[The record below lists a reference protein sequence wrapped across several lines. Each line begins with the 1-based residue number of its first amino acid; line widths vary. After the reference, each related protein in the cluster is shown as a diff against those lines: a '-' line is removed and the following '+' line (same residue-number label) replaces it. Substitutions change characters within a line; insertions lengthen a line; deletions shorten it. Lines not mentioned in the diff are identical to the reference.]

1 VTAEQISIGID
12 SFFEIRDTGNFTD
25 EAVLYQDILKYAIV
39 TKKSKE
45 SENSK
50 DYSFS
55 IYDITKWLRYNN
67 KNYVDR
73 YNKKPLSSPQT
84 EIESL
89 LKGTKSKIENFIKLE
104 LIKPFGTRQNRKGG
118 GVVSLYTYT
127 PFGFLIAWSLMSDRE
142 CNVDD
147 IISGAYDSI
156 QSIFRTGLHAPSS
169 SIFYSDFFKM
179 CKQAGMFQ
187 DIIDLIKMTLL
198 SDDPTVT
205 TVREFIEQ
213 IQRLDFKDLDM
224 TIFYNF
230 ILWDQTLNRLDPQ
243 IQNLVMFNLK
253 VDLERRMDLQVKNDR
268 NYEKLR
274 FKVRDDHR
282 SIALEGYCAK
292 CQYYIPMAVDLLE
305 YKIRMICA
313 NTVNQPIMFIRCPN
327 PNCETENSF
336 RIPFLN

>member
-1 VTAEQISIGID
+1 MTAEQISIGID

-25 EAVLYQDILKYAIV
+25 DAVLYQDILKYLIV
-39 TKKSKE
+39 TKKSKDN
-45 SENSK
+45 ENSK

-55 IYDITKWLRYNN
+55 LWDITKWLRYNN

-89 LKGTKSKIENFIKLE
+89 LKGTRSKIDNLIKLE
-104 LIKPFGTRQNRKGG
+104 LIKPFGTRQNKKGRG
-118 GVVSLYTYT
+118 EVMLYTCT
-127 PFGFLIAWSLMSDRE
+127 PFGFLIAWSLRSDRE
-142 CNVDD
+142 DKIDD
-147 IISGAYDSI
+147 IISGVYDSI
-156 QSIFRTGLHAPSS
+156 QSIFRTGLYAPSS

-179 CKQAGMFQ
+179 CKQAGKFQ
-187 DIIDLIKMTLL
+187 DIIDLIKTTLL

-213 IQRLDFKDLDM
+213 IQRLDFKDLNT

-230 ILWDQTLNRLDPQ
+230 ILWDQTFHRLDPQ

-292 CQYYIPMAVDLLE
+292 CQYIPMAVDLLE

-313 NTVNQPIMFIRCPN
+313 NTVNQPIMFIRCPY
-327 PNCETENSF
+327 CKREKSF
-336 RIPFLN
+336 QIPFLN

>member
-1 VTAEQISIGID
+1 MTAEQISIGID

-25 EAVLYQDILKYAIV
+25 DAVLYQDILKYLIV
-39 TKKSKE
+39 TKKSKDN
-45 SENSK
+45 ENSK

-55 IYDITKWLRYNN
+55 LWDITKWLRYNN

-89 LKGTKSKIENFIKLE
+89 LKGTRSKIDNLIKLE
-104 LIKPFGTRQNRKGG
+104 LIKPFGTRQNKKGRG
-118 GVVSLYTYT
+118 EVMLYTCT
-127 PFGFLIAWSLMSDRE
+127 PFGFLIAWSLRSDRE
-142 CNVDD
+142 DKIDD
-147 IISGAYDSI
+147 IISGVYDSI
-156 QSIFRTGLHAPSS
+156 QSIFRTGLYAPSS

-179 CKQAGMFQ
+179 CKQAGKFQ
-187 DIIDLIKMTLL
+187 DIIDLIKTTLL

-213 IQRLDFKDLDM
+213 IQRLDFKDPNM

-230 ILWDQTLNRLDPQ
+230 LLWDQTFNRLDPY
-243 IQNLVMFNLK
+243 IQSLIMYNLK
-253 VDLERRMDLQVKNDR
+253 MNLERRMDLQVKNDR

-274 FKVRDDHR
+274 FKVRDDPR
-282 SIALEGYCAK
+282 RIALEGYCTN
-292 CQYYIPMAVDLLE
+292 CQYYIPIAVDLLE

-313 NTVNQPIMFIRCPN
+313 NCN
-327 PNCETENSF
+327 PTNNVY
-336 RIPFLN
+336 